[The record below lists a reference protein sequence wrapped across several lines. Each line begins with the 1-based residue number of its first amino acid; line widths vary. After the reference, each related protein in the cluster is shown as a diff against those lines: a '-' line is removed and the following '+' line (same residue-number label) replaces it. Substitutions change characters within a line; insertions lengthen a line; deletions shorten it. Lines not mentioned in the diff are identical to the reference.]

1 MVWGGHS
8 GGVALSKA
16 KCGGLESSPSRQ
28 MGIHIRPAVTRDARH
43 LFDIRRASILEL
55 APPVMPIESAQK
67 WADAHQPDWMYD
79 VLRERA
85 VWVLLS
91 ENQILGWIS
100 ARANNIDGLYTRPS
114 HVRSGVG
121 SQLLR
126 FVEAELSRRGFFE
139 ATLHGSHNAI
149 GFYTRA
155 GYEAA
160 GPHSESD
167 GPQYG
172 GLPMRKPLRADAV

>member
-1 MVWGGHS
+1 
-8 GGVALSKA
+8 
-16 KCGGLESSPSRQ
+16 
-28 MGIHIRPAVTRDARH
+28 MGIHIRPAVPGDARH

-55 APPVMPIESAQK
+55 APPVMPIELAQK
-67 WADAHQPDWMYD
+67 WADAHQPDWIFD

-91 ENQILGWIS
+91 EDQIVGWIS
-100 ARANNIDGLYTRPS
+100 ATANNIDGLYTKPS

-121 SQLLR
+121 SGLLR
-126 FVEAELSRRGFFE
+126 FVEDELCRLGFSE

-149 GFYTRA
+149 GFYARA

-160 GPHSESD
+160 GPHSEPD

-172 GLPMRKPLRADAV
+172 GLPMRRRLSPHVV